1 MPERAGLPHRRG
13 RSKADFRLGWDNA
26 NGKFGIALLVNNL
39 FDKQYVHTLDGQ
51 TKPFGLPYAIVTPP
65 RTVSLELRGSL

>member
-1 MPERAGLPHRRG
+1 MSSVAPFSVIEGALP
-13 RSKADFRLGWDNA
+13 ALA

-39 FDKQYVHTLDGQ
+39 FDKRYVHTLDGQ

>member
-1 MPERAGLPHRRG
+1 
-13 RSKADFRLGWDNA
+13 
-26 NGKFGIALLVNNL
+26 VNNL
-39 FDKQYVHTLDGQ
+39 FDKQYAHTLDGQ